1 MQINSLEQ
9 LIKTFSK
16 LPALGPKSAK
26 RIALHLIQNKDNM
39 LRFSQL
45 LENAFTEIQTCNICF
60 NIDVSNPCEI
70 CLSNKRDKA
79 ILCIVE
85 NISDL
90 WAIEKSKTFHG
101 TYHVLGGSLSAIEGI
116 SPKNLNFDNFKAR
129 FNNSQIKEVIIA
141 TNSTLE
147 GQTTAH
153 YIAKL
158 LENADLKISRL
169 ANGIPI
175 GTELDYIDEGTLA
188 LALKLRH
195 KF

>member
-16 LPALGPKSAK
+16 LPGLGPKSAK
-26 RIALHLIQNKDNM
+26 RIALHLIQNKENM
-39 LRFSQL
+39 LKFSQL
-45 LENAFTEIQTCNICF
+45 LENAFAEIQICNICF
-60 NIDVSNPCEI
+60 NIDVINPCEI
-70 CLSNKRDKA
+70 CLSNKRDKT
-79 ILCIVE
+79 ILCVVE

-90 WAIEKSKTFHG
+90 WAIEKSKIYYG
-101 TYHVLGGSLSAIEGI
+101 MYHVLGGTLSAIEGVG
-116 SPKNLNFDNFKAR
+116 PKNLNFNNFQTRVDNH
-129 FNNSQIKEVIIA
+129 QVKEVIIA

-158 LENADLKISRL
+158 LENMDLKISRL

>member
-16 LPALGPKSAK
+16 LPGLGPKSAK

-70 CLSNKRDKA
+70 CLSNKRDKT

-90 WAIEKSKTFHG
+90 WAIEKSKIYHG
-101 TYHVLGGSLSAIEGI
+101 IYHVLGGSLSAIEGI
-116 SPKNLNFDNFKAR
+116 GPKNLNFDNFKTR
-129 FNNSQIKEVIIA
+129 LNNSQIKEVIIA

>member
-16 LPALGPKSAK
+16 LPGLGPKSAK
-26 RIALHLIQNKDNM
+26 RITLHLIQNKDNM

-45 LENAFTEIQTCNICF
+45 LKNAFTEIQTCNICF

-70 CLSNKRDKA
+70 CLSNKRDKT

-90 WAIEKSKTFHG
+90 WAIEKSKIYHG
-101 TYHVLGGSLSAIEGI
+101 IYHVLGGSLSAIEGVG
-116 SPKNLNFDNFKAR
+116 PKNLNFDNFKTR
-129 FNNSQIKEVIIA
+129 LNNSQIKEVIIA

>member
-16 LPALGPKSAK
+16 LPGLGPKSAK

-70 CLSNKRDKA
+70 CLSNKRDKT

-90 WAIEKSKTFHG
+90 WAIEKSKIYHG
-101 TYHVLGGSLSAIEGI
+101 IYHVLGGSLSAIEGVG
-116 SPKNLNFDNFKAR
+116 PKNLNFDNFKTR
-129 FNNSQIKEVIIA
+129 LNNSQIKEVIIA

-158 LENADLKISRL
+158 LENADLIISRL